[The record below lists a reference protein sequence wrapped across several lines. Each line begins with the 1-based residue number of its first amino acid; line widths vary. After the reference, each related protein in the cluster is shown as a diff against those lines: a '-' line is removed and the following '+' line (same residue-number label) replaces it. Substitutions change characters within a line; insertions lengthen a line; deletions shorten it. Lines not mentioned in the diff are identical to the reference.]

1 MINPILCPVRNGL
14 NYTRAALP
22 TFLAQ
27 DCGDVHVYFVDNAS
41 TDGTREFLN
50 AQDTKIVHTT
60 HQTPPL
66 SVAKSWNFG
75 LRWLFENGAEHVLVV
90 NNDVEL
96 RPDMYRELL
105 AADLLFATGVGVAT
119 RNQMAGAF
127 TRADRPNPDF
137 SCFLIRRDCWEQ
149 LGPFDEG
156 CEGAYCEDSI
166 YHVEAHRK
174 GVALPCIGI
183 PFVHHGSG
191 TIKSA
196 TPEEAARISA
206 QAYKNR
212 AYFKSKYGC
221 EVGSPEYEEIFK

>member
-1 MINPILCPVRNGL
+1 
-14 NYTRAALP
+14 
-22 TFLAQ
+22 
-27 DCGDVHVYFVDNAS
+27 VHVYFVDNAS
-41 TDGTREFLN
+41 TDGTREFLHS
-50 AQDTKIVHTT
+50 QDTKIVHTT
-60 HQTPPL
+60 HQAPPL

-96 RPDMYRELL
+96 RLDAYRELL
-105 AADLLFATGVGVAT
+105 AADLPFATGVGVAT
-119 RNQMAGAF
+119 REQMNVRSTKTGQLAKY
-127 TRADRPNPDF
+127 DCHNEHPDF
-137 SCFLIRRDCWEQ
+137 SCFLIRKACWEQ

-174 GVALPCIGI
+174 GVALTCIGI
-183 PFVHHGSG
+183 PFRHHGSG

-196 TPEEAARISA
+196 TPEEADRIGK
-206 QAYKNR
+206 QADKNR

-221 EVGSPEYEEIFK
+221 EVGSPEYEDLFK